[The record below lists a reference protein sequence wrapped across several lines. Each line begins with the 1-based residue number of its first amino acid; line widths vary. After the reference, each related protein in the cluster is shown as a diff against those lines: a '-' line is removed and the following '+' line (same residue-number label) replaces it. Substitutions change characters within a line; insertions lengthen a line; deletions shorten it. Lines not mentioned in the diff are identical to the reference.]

1 MYELVVQL
9 LDNSIYRALALF
21 ISSFIV
27 AKLFDLIL
35 SLFISRMLGKTET
48 DLDDKIATF
57 LRRPVYYTILFI
69 GFNFSLSVV
78 TAHPQIIFVSKG
90 IMKSVLTI
98 FWSRALFKTF
108 MQLVAW
114 YSQRDKS
121 KNNQLIDKKL
131 LPLFDNIGKII
142 IFIAAVYFIFLSWD
156 VNLTGWL
163 ASAGVLGIVFA
174 LAAKDT
180 LSNFFSGIFI
190 MADSPYKEGDYINLD
205 TGERGYVKN
214 IGIRSTRIMTRDDI
228 EITIPN
234 SVIANAKI
242 INESGGPYEK
252 ERIRVDVDV
261 AYGSDVD
268 KVRKILL
275 QVATGSSNVCENP
288 SPRVRFRNF
297 GESALK
303 FQLLFWVELP
313 EMRGR
318 VTDEI
323 CTEIYKKFNSENI
336 EIPFPQRTVHIK
348 NSSN

>member
-1 MYELVVQL
+1 MYDLVVQF
-9 LDNSIYRALALF
+9 LDNPIYRALALL
-21 ISSFIV
+21 ISSFVI

-35 SLFISRMLGKTET
+35 SLFISRMLGRTET

-69 GFNFSLSVV
+69 GFNVSLSLI
-78 TAHPQIIFVSKG
+78 TSHQQIIFVSKG
-90 IMKSVLTI
+90 IMKSILTI
-98 FWSRALFKTF
+98 FWSRAIFKTF

-114 YSQRDKS
+114 YSGRDKGN
-121 KNNQLIDKKL
+121 KLIDKKL

-142 IFIAAVYFIFLSWD
+142 IFIVAVYFIFLSWNI
-156 VNLTGWL
+156 NLTGWL

-180 LSNFFSGIFI
+180 LANFFSGIFI

-234 SVIANAKI
+234 SVIANSKI
-242 INESGGPYEK
+242 INESGGPEEM
-252 ERIRVDVDV
+252 ERVRVNISI
-261 AYGSDVD
+261 AYGSDID
-268 KVRKILL
+268 QVRTLL
-275 QVATGSSNVCENP
+275 MQIASSSKDICSDP
-288 SPRVRFRNF
+288 LPRVRFREF
-297 GESALK
+297 GDSALI
-303 FQLLFWVELP
+303 FQLLFWIEKP

-318 VTDEI
+318 VVDSI
-323 CTEIYKKFNSENI
+323 NSIIYKKFIEEKI
-336 EIPFPQRTVHIK
+336 EIPFPQRTLHIQK
-348 NSSN
+348 SIDG